1 MSASTH
7 PALGPQV
14 PESRFVTVDGVRM
27 HYHEVPG
34 PEDATPVIFTHGG
47 GPGCASWNNF
57 RLSAA
62 AFSAHHR
69 CYFVDL
75 PQYGG
80 SDMACVEGPF
90 FSWHA
95 AKLLGFM
102 DALGIARAHLVNQSL
117 GGCVAIPLAAR
128 HPERVAGLVMIGS
141 QPVSRGVLS
150 PLTLTSKHGRGII
163 SDYYL
168 EDGGPSLARM
178 RRLIARLEFLRD
190 DKVDEEN
197 AHLRFAASDNPGFV
211 TLLNTPGAFGEREDL
226 EPMLARVQAPT
237 LIFWGLHDWF
247 GGIDVPMFML
257 NRMRDARLHV
267 VGKGAHHLQ
276 SECPEEFH
284 TVACAFLRELA
295 K

>member
-1 MSASTH
+1 MTTDVH
-7 PALGPQV
+7 RDIQP

-27 HYHEVPG
+27 HYHKVSG
-34 PEDATPVIFTHGG
+34 PVDATPVIFTHGG
-47 GPGCASWNNF
+47 GPGCTSWNNF

-62 AFSAHHR
+62 AFATHHP

-102 DALGIARAHLVNQSL
+102 DALGIGQAHLVNQSL

-128 HPERVAGLVMIGS
+128 HPERVARLVMIGS

-150 PLTLTSKHGRGII
+150 PLMLTSKHGRGII

-168 EDGGPSLARM
+168 EEGGPSLPRM
-178 RRLIARLEFLRD
+178 RRLIERLEFLRD
-190 DKVDEEN
+190 DRVDDDN
-197 AHLRFAASDNPGFV
+197 VRLRFAASDNPGFIA
-211 TLLNTPGAFGEREDL
+211 LLKTAGAFGEREDL
-226 EPMLARVQAPT
+226 EPMLARVQSPT
-237 LIFWGLHDWF
+237 LICWGLHDWF
-247 GGIDVPMFML
+247 GGIDVPMYLL

-267 VGKGAHHLQ
+267 FGKGAHHLQ
-276 SECPEEFH
+276 SECPGEFNA
-284 TVACAFLRELA
+284 VARAFLQEGTQ
-295 K
+295 